1 MSKTILKPCP
11 FCGGKAVF
19 IESWNFVAYVT
30 RIQCTKCAISTQPMR
45 KGTATRRWNRR
56 VKSAQKDEHFPERR
70 GL

>member
-1 MSKTILKPCP
+1 MTELKPCP

-30 RIQCTKCAISTQPMR
+30 RVQCTKCAISTQPMR

-56 VKSAQKDEHFPERR
+56 VKIA
-70 GL
+70 